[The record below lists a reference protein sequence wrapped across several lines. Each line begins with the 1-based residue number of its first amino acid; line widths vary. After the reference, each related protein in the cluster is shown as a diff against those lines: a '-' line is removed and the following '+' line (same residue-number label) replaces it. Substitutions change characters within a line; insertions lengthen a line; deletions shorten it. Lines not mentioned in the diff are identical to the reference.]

1 MEFRENQVLR
11 NKICFKHDQ
20 DPPFRTTGFE
30 LDNICL
36 SFKPHLITKKSFI
49 KKNANKLC
57 IEDFR

>member
-20 DPPFRTTGFE
+20 NPPFRTTGFE

-49 KKNANKLC
+49 TKIANKLY
-57 IEDFR
+57 

>member
-30 LDNICL
+30 LDNICW

-49 KKNANKLC
+49 TKIANKLY
-57 IEDFR
+57 